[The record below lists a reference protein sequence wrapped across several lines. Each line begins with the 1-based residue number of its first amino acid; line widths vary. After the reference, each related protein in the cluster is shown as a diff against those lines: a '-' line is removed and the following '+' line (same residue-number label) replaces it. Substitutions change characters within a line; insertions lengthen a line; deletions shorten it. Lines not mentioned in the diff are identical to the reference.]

1 MEMIDYNLGWDSTSS
16 LDPEL
21 TLGLSVIN
29 VRNEIKS
36 ESYEKKQENVNDFL
50 GKNLGKYDT
59 SNGIISKTSR
69 LFSKNKFMKSVR
81 NGLFASMLWAT
92 TAFASPNSLN
102 GNTNQKSKKT
112 IENVI
117 TPGGFMDS
125 IPYTGPAPSTAVPQM
140 TVNGP
145 TPWPVLMNPY
155 SQPNIQVQLGR
166 GPLDWYGSGDVND
179 DGKVDSTDVKIIESG
194 NVPPQDLDRADVNG
208 DGVVNQADAD
218 LIQEYINHTI
228 PYLPGYW
235 DSLTTRTERVSWLE
249 KMMKI
254 EKALPSNVNLAKWA
268 CQNFVARYE
277 DDFYGVSNQ
286 NAFLTWYK
294 ENAGVDLTGNVTPAR
309 FNIPVFT
316 VNDYDSLGTP
326 HAVAGVFVGNSDT
339 TFSDL
344 YCFYWDNNSELYHV
358 TPGSFDMNPDS
369 SVSISKFA
377 YSKGLDNKTRF
388 DDIWNFVIFKLN
400 NGNGTMESYYE
411 IPGNPDYSLVIDNP
425 NIIQVHESGLPD
437 SVDVD
442 GSKVPSKAEMSLS
455 GLENLGFNVV
465 PSISADSTK
474 LPPNLS
480 YVTGDTTWSA
490 DSTSMTVPYRFY
502 TWITSGGVTK
512 VDSSASTN
520 VKYGNILSSA
530 VKVDIKNK
538 NGSSLDTLVVDA
550 GRVPS
555 GQALTPQYLF
565 QNGYPDAFPD
575 TSKVNT
581 TAPLGLY
588 YTDHDTVW
596 ADTTLSPDK
605 THKTTAY
612 AFTRTF
618 TDFVTTYGDT
628 LKASA
633 DELIEVENVTAVN
646 EQDPLLPKKFQV
658 YQNYP
663 NPFNPTTTIMYDL
676 ARPGEV
682 EIDVYN
688 ILGQKVK
695 AIEGGYKV
703 PGEYRFEV
711 DMTGFPSGVY
721 LYRLEEKEKDSKVE
735 SELGKMV
742 LVK

>member
-1 MEMIDYNLGWDSTSS
+1 MKKLRGLAKYLGVGAIALATLMPIKAKAQQFLDSN
-16 LDPEL
+16 P
-21 TLGLSVIN
+21 
-29 VRNEIKS
+29 
-36 ESYEKKQENVNDFL
+36 
-50 GKNLGKYDT
+50 
-59 SNGIISKTSR
+59 II
-69 LFSKNKFMKSVR
+69 
-81 NGLFASMLWAT
+81 
-92 TAFASPNSLN
+92 
-102 GNTNQKSKKT
+102 
-112 IENVI
+112 
-117 TPGGFMDS
+117 
-125 IPYTGPAPSTAVPQM
+125 GPAPSTAIPQM

-208 DGVVNQADAD
+208 DGVVNQSDAD
-218 LIQEYINHTI
+218 LIQEYLNHTI

-235 DSLTTRTERVSWLE
+235 DSLTTRAERVSWLE

-254 EKALPSNVNLAKWA
+254 ESAMPPGYPTAGDTKDWL

-286 NAFLTWYK
+286 SAFLTWYK
-294 ENAGVDLTGNVTPAR
+294 ENTGIDLSGEVTPAR

-316 VNDYDSLGTP
+316 VNDYDVGGSP
-326 HAVAGVFVGNSDT
+326 HAVAGVFVDKPDT
-339 TFSDL
+339 TFSNI
-344 YCFYWDNNSELYHV
+344 YAFYIGGTVGNYYLYHV
-358 TPGSFDMNPDS
+358 TPGSNDMNPDS
-369 SVSISKFA
+369 AVFIGKYTYLQDA
-377 YSKGLDNKTRF
+377 ENHNKYF
-388 DDIWNFVIFKLN
+388 GYMPGIVVFKLK
-400 NGNGTMESYYE
+400 NGEGTMVSYYNARNHPE
-411 IPGNPDYSLVIDNP
+411 NSFVMDNP
-425 NIIQVHESGLPD
+425 NIIRVHESGLPD

-442 GSKVPSKAEMSLS
+442 GSKVPSKADMSLS

-490 DSTSMTVPYRFY
+490 DSTSMIVPYRFY

-646 EQDPLLPKKFQV
+646 ERDPLLPKKFQI

-676 ARPGEV
+676 AKPGEV
-682 EIDVYN
+682 GIDIYN
-688 ILGQKVK
+688 IPYTFKTLRTFRK
-695 AIEGGYKV
+695 
-703 PGEYRFEV
+703 
-711 DMTGFPSGVY
+711 TS
-721 LYRLEEKEKDSKVE
+721 
-735 SELGKMV
+735 
-742 LVK
+742 